1 MILLLASLTLTSFTD
16 TIDSRLLLDN
26 LLQHLL
32 LPDTN
37 DSGDADLLIMFS
49 PHSSCV
55 SPCLSISA
63 LLFFISV
70 NWLLIQFSR
79 QRGGKGGGGFRLVLN
94 Y

>member
-1 MILLLASLTLTSFTD
+1 MILLLASLNLTSFTD

-37 DSGDADLLIMFS
+37 DSGDADLLVMFS

-63 LLFFISV
+63 LLFFYFCKLVTYTI
-70 NWLLIQFSR
+70 FSSER
-79 QRGGKGGGGFRLVLN
+79 RKGGGGKDSAL